1 MLSSFLHWRVPALT
15 IQSKAETEV
24 GTKSFFSFTNIYIFF
39 SVAFRSLLVDIM
51 FLFLI
56 YLRNSRF
63 HTRIMRQ
70 NTAALTVL
78 PVHIGRKH
86 KILRQ
91 IFRKL
96 EPKLLSEKWKSANF
110 PTETFKEIVMISEQ
124 SKGQI
129 ISEAMFLGFK
139 SPKKKTIF
147 KINKIMVR
155 GHSITKY
162 VDKMRGGGGQ
172 KCLYC

>member
-1 MLSSFLHWRVPALT
+1 
-15 IQSKAETEV
+15 
-24 GTKSFFSFTNIYIFF
+24 
-39 SVAFRSLLVDIM
+39 M

-70 NTAALTVL
+70 NTASLTVL

-129 ISEAMFLGFK
+129 ISESMFLGFQ
-139 SPKKKTIF
+139 SSKKKTGFFAHENIKRNHPLKLCIIRPNSF
-147 KINKIMVR
+147 SVLPTGPKP
-155 GHSITKY
+155 SQITFSAP
-162 VDKMRGGGGQ
+162 
-172 KCLYC
+172 